1 MLAYLR
7 HPSTPIWL
15 LLILATGLS
24 WWLGHET
31 TDPGKLRH
39 VATALIVVAAIK
51 IRLVVRYFMEVRDA
65 PRPLKLALDA
75 WLLAMSGTILGI
87 YWLGLPA

>member
-7 HPSTPIWL
+7 NASTPIWM

-24 WWLGHET
+24 WWLGHGPEAA
-31 TDPGKLRH
+31 DSRPYA
-39 VATALIVVAAIK
+39 ATGLVVIAAIK

-65 PRPLKLALDA
+65 PLALQWVMDG
-75 WLLAMSGTILGI
+75 WLLAMCAGILGT
-87 YWLGLPA
+87 YWLGLG